1 MRTRRAACASLVLT
15 FPLFTGG
22 CGVPGETP
30 PEAITAVPY
39 ELSRPSSAPTPAQQP
54 PSTSRIRVWMVR
66 EEKLVPIVVA
76 QAEVDTLDTA
86 RSAIA
91 RLEQGPADEERA
103 QGLSSA
109 LGPDV
114 QLSVQE
120 IRGGEAVVDIRSNG
134 QAPSAGQLPLAVG
147 QVVLT
152 LTSIPG
158 VERVSLTAGGAPIEA
173 PLPGGVLT
181 ERPLDARDYTYL
193 VAPSAT
199 ATPPEKK

>member
-1 MRTRRAACASLVLT
+1 MRTRRAVCASVVLT
-15 FPLFTGG
+15 FPLFIGS
-22 CGVPGETP
+22 CGVPGETS

-39 ELSRPSSAPTPAQQP
+39 ELSEPSSATKQAQER

-66 EEKLVPIVVA
+66 DEQLVPIIVA
-76 QAEVDTLDTA
+76 QGEVDSLDTA

-91 RLEQGPADEERA
+91 RLEQGPTDEERA

-114 QLSVQE
+114 QLSVRE
-120 IRGGEAVVDIRSNG
+120 IRGEEAVVDIRSDG
-134 QAPSAGQLPLAVG
+134 QAPSAGELPLAVG

-158 VERVSLTAGGAPIEA
+158 VERVTLTAGGAPIEA

-199 ATPPEKK
+199 ATPPEEK

>member
-1 MRTRRAACASLVLT
+1 MSTRRAGWALFVLT
-15 FPLFTGG
+15 LPLFIGG
-22 CGVPGETP
+22 CGVPDGTP

-39 ELSRPSSAPTPAQQP
+39 ELSQPSSTPAPTRERPRA
-54 PSTSRIRVWMVR
+54 SRIRVWMVR
-66 EEKLVPIVVA
+66 DETLVPIVVA
-76 QAEVDTLDTA
+76 ETGVDTLDAA
-86 RSAIA
+86 RSAVA
-91 RLEQGPADEERA
+91 RLAAGPTDQERA
-103 QGLSSA
+103 LGLSSA

-114 QLSVQE
+114 QLSVRE
-120 IRGGEAVVDIRSNG
+120 VSGGTAVVDIRSEG

-158 VERVSLTAGGAPIEA
+158 VERVSLTAGGAPIQA

-193 VAPSAT
+193 VAPHAT
-199 ATPPEKK
+199 ATVYGTP